1 MSCTEKNT
9 YKIDTSELKIYK
21 LGESFEEALPKALA
35 GIQKSLESMSKN
47 INRQTAFLDKK
58 SKAEETH
65 WNEYELKQKLNYMS
79 YVKRRNKELDI
90 DQDAYLFKKMV
101 VFKNLCHFNKL
112 NQTGNDTSWQTTLIS
127 KQL

>member
-1 MSCTEKNT
+1 MQQSP
-9 YKIDTSELKIYK
+9 SELKIYK

-79 YVKRRNKELDI
+79 YVKRRNKELNI
-90 DQDAYLFKKMV
+90 DQDAYLFKKIERRLSIHEV
-101 VFKNLCHFNKL
+101 RRKNK
-112 NQTGNDTSWQTTLIS
+112 
-127 KQL
+127 